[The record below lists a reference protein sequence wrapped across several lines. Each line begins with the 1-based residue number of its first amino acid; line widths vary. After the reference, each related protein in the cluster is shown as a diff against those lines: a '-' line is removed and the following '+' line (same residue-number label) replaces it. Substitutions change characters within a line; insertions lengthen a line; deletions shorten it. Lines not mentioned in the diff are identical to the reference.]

1 MKHVKLVALL
11 SGIGSIVALDAMAL
25 PSVTLTGTIRDFC
38 APAIAGTCT
47 QNPDFEGAIGGL
59 QTGQVAG
66 TLGLDGKPVFVGPA
80 KPGFTTA
87 ANFNQWY
94 NDVPGVNQAAP
105 FSVTLDET
113 APGSGI
119 FSFQDNSFFP
129 IDGLLF
135 GNQGRSHN
143 YHFTLELHGQFSFK
157 AGDSFSFTGDDDLWV
172 FVDDKLFLDLGG
184 VHPAANGSFTSGDLI
199 AAGLLEDTVY
209 DISIFFAERHTT
221 QSNFQITTSF
231 SFVPAPVPAT
241 LALFGIGLIGLA
253 TVQGP
258 RRGAVVSRRG

>member
-38 APAIAGTCT
+38 APAIPGTCT
-47 QNPDFEGAIGGL
+47 QNPDFEGTIGGL
-59 QTGQVAG
+59 QPGQVDS
-66 TLGLDGKPVFVGPA
+66 TLGLDGKPVFVPPA
-80 KPGFTTA
+80 KSGFTTA

-94 NDVPGVNQAAP
+94 NDVAGVNQAAP
-105 FSVTLDET
+105 FDVTLNET
-113 APGSGI
+113 APGSGM

-129 IDGLLF
+129 IDGQLF

-157 AGDSFSFTGDDDLWV
+157 AGDSFAFTGDDDLWV
-172 FVDDKLFLDLGG
+172 FVDDKLVLDLGG
-184 VHPAANGSFTSGDLI
+184 VHAAASDSFTSADLI
-199 AAGLLEDTVY
+199 NAGLLEDTVY

-221 QSNFQITTSF
+221 QSNFAITTSF
-231 SFVPAPVPAT
+231 SFVPAPVPAS
-241 LALFGIGLIGLA
+241 LALFGVGLIGLA
-253 TVQGP
+253 SAHG
-258 RRGAVVSRRG
+258 RRGMAIRRA